1 MTVRRPHR
9 PIDWQVGELGLSD
22 REHTLVMGVLN
33 VTPDSFSDGGQ
44 FLDVDAAISHGLE
57 LDAGGA
63 DVVDVGGESTRPGAD
78 SVTTDVEIDRVVPVV
93 AALAAR
99 GVVVSVDTSKAEV
112 AAAALDAGAAIVN
125 DVTALSD
132 PAMVKLAAAT
142 GAGLVLMH
150 MQGEPRTMQENPQ
163 YEDVVEEVARY
174 LEVAAASAIEAGVR
188 KESICLDP
196 GIGFG
201 KSLGQNLDLL
211 SLGVARIAQT
221 EYPVL
226 VGASR
231 KSFIAGILG
240 SIDTEER
247 DPPSAAA
254 QVLAVASGASI
265 IRSHNV
271 VMALQTVRV
280 ADAIVRGL

>member
-1 MTVRRPHR
+1 
-9 PIDWQVGELGLSD
+9 
-22 REHTLVMGVLN
+22 MGVLN
-33 VTPDSFSDGGQ
+33 VTPDSFSDGGR
-44 FLDVDAAISHGLE
+44 FPDTDAAIAHGLE
-57 LDAGGA
+57 LDAAGA
-63 DVVDVGGESTRPGAD
+63 DVVDVGGESTRPGANA
-78 SVTTDVEIDRVVPVV
+78 VTVDAEIDRVVPVV
-93 AALAAR
+93 ATLVAQ

-112 AAAALDAGAAIVN
+112 AAAALDAGAAIIN

-132 PAMVKLAAAT
+132 PAMVGLAVKT

-150 MQGEPRTMQENPQ
+150 MLGEPRTMQDDPR
-163 YEDVVEEVARY
+163 YEDVVEEVAMY
-174 LEVAAASAIEAGVR
+174 LEDAAAAAIGAGVR
-188 KESICLDP
+188 RESICLDP
-196 GIGFG
+196 GVGFG
-201 KSLGQNLDLL
+201 KSLAHNLDLL
-211 SLGVARIAQT
+211 SLGVARIAKT
-221 EYPVL
+221 GYPVL

-240 SIDTEER
+240 PIDTDER
-247 DPPSAAA
+247 DPASAAA

>member
-1 MTVRRPHR
+1 
-9 PIDWQVGELGLSD
+9 
-22 REHTLVMGVLN
+22 MGVLN
-33 VTPDSFSDGGQ
+33 VTPDSFSDGGR
-44 FLDVDAAISHGLE
+44 FLDADAAIAHGLE
-57 LDAGGA
+57 LDAAGA

-78 SVTTDVEIDRVVPVV
+78 SVTTNVEIDRVVPVV

-99 GVVVSVDTSKAEV
+99 AVVVSVDTSKAEV

-132 PAMVKLAAAT
+132 PAMVELAATT

-163 YEDVVEEVARY
+163 YEDVVKDVAGY

-201 KSLGQNLDLL
+201 KSLGHNLDLL
-211 SLGVARIAQT
+211 SLGVARIAKT
-221 EYPVL
+221 GYPVL

-231 KSFIAGILG
+231 KSFISGILG
-240 SIDTEER
+240 SIDTDER
-247 DPPSAAA
+247 DPASAAA

>member
-1 MTVRRPHR
+1 
-9 PIDWQVGELGLSD
+9 
-22 REHTLVMGVLN
+22 MGVLN
-33 VTPDSFSDGGQ
+33 VTPDSFSDGGR
-44 FLDVDAAISHGLE
+44 FLDTDAAIAHGLE
-57 LDAGGA
+57 LDAAGA
-63 DVVDVGGESTRPGAD
+63 DLVDVGGESTRPGAD
-78 SVTTDVEIDRVVPVV
+78 SVTANVEIDRVVPVV

-99 GVVVSVDTSKAEV
+99 GVVASVDTSKAEV
-112 AAAALDAGAAIVN
+112 AAAALDAGASVVN

-132 PAMVKLAAAT
+132 PAMVELAATT

-163 YEDVVEEVARY
+163 YEDVVEDVAGY

-201 KSLGQNLDLL
+201 KSLGHNLDLL
-211 SLGVARIAQT
+211 SLGVARIAKT

-231 KSFIAGILG
+231 KSFISGILG
-240 SIDTEER
+240 SIDTDDR
-247 DPPSAAA
+247 DPASAAA

>member
-1 MTVRRPHR
+1 
-9 PIDWQVGELGLSD
+9 
-22 REHTLVMGVLN
+22 MGVLN
-33 VTPDSFSDGGQ
+33 VTPDSFADGGR
-44 FLDVDAAISHGLE
+44 FLDADAAIAHGLE
-57 LDAGGA
+57 LDAAGA

-78 SVTTDVEIDRVVPVV
+78 SVTTNVEIDRVVPVV

-99 GVVVSVDTSKAEV
+99 AVVVSVDTSKADV

-132 PAMVKLAAAT
+132 PAMVELAATT

-163 YEDVVEEVARY
+163 YQDVVEDVAGY

-196 GIGFG
+196 GIGLG
-201 KSLGQNLDLL
+201 KSLGHNLDLL
-211 SLGVARIAQT
+211 SLGVARIAKT
-221 EYPVL
+221 GYPVL

-231 KSFIAGILG
+231 KSFISGILG
-240 SIDTEER
+240 SIDTDDR
-247 DPPSAAA
+247 DPASAAA

>member
-1 MTVRRPHR
+1 
-9 PIDWQVGELGLSD
+9 
-22 REHTLVMGVLN
+22 MGVLN
-33 VTPDSFSDGGQ
+33 VTPDSFSDGGR
-44 FLDVDAAISHGLE
+44 FLDTDAATAQGHE

-63 DVVDVGGESTRPGAD
+63 VVVDVGGESTRPGAD
-78 SVTTDVEIDRVVPVV
+78 TVTVDAEIDRVVPVV
-93 AALAAR
+93 AALVAQ

-112 AAAALDAGAAIVN
+112 AAAALEAGASIIN

-132 PAMVKLAAAT
+132 PAMVGLAVTT

-150 MQGEPRTMQENPQ
+150 MLGEPRTMQDDPR
-163 YEDVVEEVARY
+163 YEDVVEEVAMY
-174 LEVAAASAIEAGVR
+174 LEDAAAAAIEAGVR
-188 KESICLDP
+188 RESICLDP
-196 GIGFG
+196 GVGFG
-201 KSLGQNLDLL
+201 KSLGHNLDLL
-211 SLGVARIAQT
+211 SLGVARLAKT
-221 EYPVL
+221 GYPVL

-240 SIDTEER
+240 PIDTGER
-247 DPPSAAA
+247 DPASAAA

>member
-1 MTVRRPHR
+1 
-9 PIDWQVGELGLSD
+9 
-22 REHTLVMGVLN
+22 MGVLN
-33 VTPDSFSDGGQ
+33 VTPDSFSDGGR
-44 FLDVDAAISHGLE
+44 FFDVDAAISHGLE
-57 LDAGGA
+57 LHAGGA

-78 SVTTDVEIDRVVPVV
+78 PVTVDTEIGRVVPVV
-93 AALAAR
+93 DALVAQR
-99 GVVVSVDTSKAEV
+99 VVVSVDTSKAEV
-112 AAAALDAGAAIVN
+112 AAAAIDAGASIVN

-132 PAMVKLAAAT
+132 PAMVDVAATT

-150 MQGEPRTMQENPQ
+150 MQGEPRTMQDHPR

-174 LEVAAASAIEAGVR
+174 LEVAAASAVEAGVR
-188 KESICLDP
+188 QESICLDP

-201 KSLGQNLDLL
+201 KSLEHNLDLL
-211 SLGVARIAQT
+211 SLGVTRIAET
-221 EYPVL
+221 GYPVL

-240 SIDTEER
+240 SIDTDER
-247 DPPSAAA
+247 DPASAAA
-254 QVLAVASGASI
+254 QVLAVAAGASI

>member
-1 MTVRRPHR
+1 
-9 PIDWQVGELGLSD
+9 
-22 REHTLVMGVLN
+22 MGVLN
-33 VTPDSFSDGGQ
+33 VTPDSFSDGAR
-44 FLDVDAAISHGLE
+44 FLDADAAIAHGLE
-57 LDAGGA
+57 LDAAGA

-78 SVTTDVEIDRVVPVV
+78 SVTTNVEIDRVVPVV

-99 GVVVSVDTSKAEV
+99 AVVVSVDTSKAEV

-132 PAMVKLAAAT
+132 PAMVELAATT

-163 YEDVVEEVARY
+163 YEDVVEDVAGY

-201 KSLGQNLDLL
+201 KSLGHNLDLL

-221 EYPVL
+221 GYPVL

-231 KSFIAGILG
+231 KSFISGILG
-240 SIDTEER
+240 SIDTDER
-247 DPPSAAA
+247 DPASAAA

>member
-1 MTVRRPHR
+1 
-9 PIDWQVGELGLSD
+9 
-22 REHTLVMGVLN
+22 MGVLN
-33 VTPDSFSDGGQ
+33 VTPDSFADGGR
-44 FLDVDAAISHGLE
+44 FLDADAAIAHGLE
-57 LDAGGA
+57 LDAAGA

-78 SVTTDVEIDRVVPVV
+78 SVTTNVEIDRVVPVV

-99 GVVVSVDTSKAEV
+99 AVVVSVDTSKADV

-132 PAMVKLAAAT
+132 PAMVELAATT

-163 YEDVVEEVARY
+163 YQDVVEDVAGY

-201 KSLGQNLDLL
+201 KSLGHNLDLL
-211 SLGVARIAQT
+211 SLGVARIAKT
-221 EYPVL
+221 GYPVL

-231 KSFIAGILG
+231 KSFISGILG
-240 SIDTEER
+240 SIDTDDR
-247 DPPSAAA
+247 DPASAAA

>member
-1 MTVRRPHR
+1 
-9 PIDWQVGELGLSD
+9 
-22 REHTLVMGVLN
+22 MGVLN
-33 VTPDSFSDGGQ
+33 VTPDSFSDGGR

-57 LDAGGA
+57 LHAGGA

-78 SVTTDVEIDRVVPVV
+78 SVTVDTEIGRVVPVV
-93 AALAAR
+93 AALVAQD
-99 GVVVSVDTSKAEV
+99 VVVSVDTSKAEV
-112 AAAALDAGAAIVN
+112 AAAALEVGASIVN
-125 DVTALSD
+125 DVTALGD
-132 PAMVKLAAAT
+132 PAMVDLAAAT

-150 MQGEPRTMQENPQ
+150 MQGEPRTMQEDPR
-163 YEDVVEEVARY
+163 YEDVVEDVARY
-174 LEVAAASAIEAGVR
+174 LEGVAASAIEAGVR
-188 KESICLDP
+188 RESICLDP

-201 KSLGQNLDLL
+201 KSLGHNVDLL

-221 EYPVL
+221 GHPVL

-240 SIDTEER
+240 SIAPEER
-247 DPPSAAA
+247 DPASAAA